1 MQAVADTWTNTP
13 PITRSIFLLSFALSM
28 AVTLEVVSP
37 LKLYFN
43 WKLISRD
50 HEYWRLLTSI
60 FYKGELSPHM
70 VFDFYICFRY
80 SYMLESGSFRNRPAD
95 FLVFILFGCSNFLV
109 WAYLL
114 GIQNLSSS
122 ISTMMLY
129 LWARKNPNIVMSFLD
144 VFHFRSCFLPYFILL
159 MILLS
164 GFDPTLDLLGN
175 ITGHVYFFMEDVVPR
190 LPETRGIR
198 VMQAP
203 RVLKS
208 LCDMLHVHDFR
219 GPAFDEALWAAENQ
233 N

>member
-1 MQAVADTWTNTP
+1 MQAVAETWTSTP
-13 PITRSIFLLSFALSM
+13 LITRSIFLLSFILSM
-28 AVTLEVVSP
+28 AVTLEIVSP

-50 HEYWRLLTSI
+50 HEYWRLLTSL

-80 SYMLESGSFRNRPAD
+80 SYMLESATFRNRPAD
-95 FLVFILFGCSNFLV
+95 FLVFILFGCCNFLV

-122 ISTMMLY
+122 VSTMMLY

-175 ITGHVYFFMEDVVPR
+175 ITGHVYFFLEEVVPR
-190 LPETRGIR
+190 LPETRGFR
-198 VMQAP
+198 VIKAP
-203 RVLKS
+203 
-208 LCDMLHVHDFR
+208 
-219 GPAFDEALWAAENQ
+219 
-233 N
+233 